1 MEGIGLM
8 TANWA
13 QVHMVFLLSI
23 LFFTDVSIT
32 GSSTM
37 AQHAAMEGI
46 ELMMANSTQTTHM
59 SFGLRYVF
67 IVIIYSS
74 MTPQHAT
81 TEVHDSQ

>member
-13 QVHMVFLLSI
+13 QVHVWFFLLSI

-32 GSSTM
+32 GSSTT
-37 AQHAAMEGI
+37 AQHATMEGI
-46 ELMMANSTQTTHM
+46 ELMMANSTQTTRM

-74 MTPQHAT
+74 Y
-81 TEVHDSQ
+81 